1 MSTSEQVTDLIR
13 EARRTEKLT
22 VSPYR
27 DELLGEHYLQV
38 ELIQDSRSIII
49 NIDFFVG
56 YNLSLPQTDELLSV
70 IFDRS
75 KSIYIWRK
83 PDSFLYYNG
92 FNSIY
97 FEHDIRH
104 CTYINIQDSFKIWYN
119 NTYPHADNCNQ
130 ILDYDN
136 KDGPACSC
144 SYRPL
149 KVPSEEWS
157 LKDAVKYTF
166 KENLD
171 DTNSHLFR
179 CQAITKIATIIDEK
193 WNNEKIQKYLKINHI
208 QQRKINITIEKLNAK
223 LIKTG
228 ETTKKK
234 ILENLTDFVPLQNY
248 KFYCIDE
255 TPKLIQQSISIIIN
269 VELFENWQVHSPL
282 IHELFVVVFHRSK
295 TIQLWGKPNQ
305 YEYNYEIYE
314 LYNTNGILNCH
325 IVYIQDSFKIWY
337 NKTFNH
343 NENCGRILDFEDID
357 GPLCTRSYRPLKNLN
372 DTWDLKQA
380 IAYTFEE
387 RLDPKNFHL
396 YKCLAITKLATVLNE
411 KWSYEKIQDYI
422 KINHLKQKVMFN
434 FI

>member
-56 YNLSLPQTDELLSV
+56 YNLSLPQIDELLSV

-208 QQRKINITIEKLNAK
+208 QQRKNIFL
-223 LIKTG
+223 
-228 ETTKKK
+228 
-234 ILENLTDFVPLQNY
+234 
-248 KFYCIDE
+248 
-255 TPKLIQQSISIIIN
+255 
-269 VELFENWQVHSPL
+269 
-282 IHELFVVVFHRSK
+282 
-295 TIQLWGKPNQ
+295 
-305 YEYNYEIYE
+305 
-314 LYNTNGILNCH
+314 
-325 IVYIQDSFKIWY
+325 
-337 NKTFNH
+337 
-343 NENCGRILDFEDID
+343 
-357 GPLCTRSYRPLKNLN
+357 LN
-372 DTWDLKQA
+372 DTYDNIQA
-380 IAYTFEE
+380 LIEHNLIQEE
-387 RLDPKNFHL
+387 ILTTTNFL
-396 YKCLAITKLATVLNE
+396 TLP
-411 KWSYEKIQDYI
+411 
-422 KINHLKQKVMFN
+422 
-434 FI
+434 